1 VDELDVLQ
9 QMKTIDDTQESPTAP
24 SVLAILAGGGAVAWM
39 LYLNGFEM
47 FRHWFFYPSFLF
59 FVLTCASLL
68 TGITSRF
75 SRTTWTVCMW
85 WSGLWTLVFVAAFAA
100 PPFSTFIVG
109 YLVAPILEVGRIG
122 PFSAG
127 FLHLLIWACAKDV
140 VKHIK
145 TEEAEQVGASDGDMP
160 TN

>member
-1 VDELDVLQ
+1 
-9 QMKTIDDTQESPTAP
+9 MKTIDITRDSPIAP

-47 FRHWFFYPSFLF
+47 FKHWFFYPSFLF
-59 FVLTCASLL
+59 LGLTSLSFL
-68 TGITSRF
+68 TGITSRL
-75 SRTTWTVCMW
+75 SRITWTVCTW
-85 WSGLWTLVFVAAFAA
+85 WSGLWTLVFVLAFAA
-100 PPFSTFIVG
+100 PPFSMWIVG
-109 YLVAPILEVGRIG
+109 SVVSPILEAGRIG

-145 TEEAEQVGASDGDMP
+145 TEEAEQAASS
-160 TN
+160 NH